1 MSICYGHQ
9 LVSRIYGAKI
19 VRKNR
24 FEGHE
29 TVGFNKKLT
38 SKYGYLKSITEHLE
52 N

>member
-9 LVSRIYGAKI
+9 LVARIYGANI

-29 TVGFNKKLT
+29 LVAFNKSLT
-38 SKYGYLKSITEHLE
+38 SKYPFLQKITDHMES
-52 N
+52 